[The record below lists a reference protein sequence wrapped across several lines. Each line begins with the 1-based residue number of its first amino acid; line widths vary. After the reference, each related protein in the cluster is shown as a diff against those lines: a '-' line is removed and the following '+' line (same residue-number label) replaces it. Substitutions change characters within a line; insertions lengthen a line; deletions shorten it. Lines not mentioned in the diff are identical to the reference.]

1 MSKKIIDDLI
11 NMLVKHSIISK
22 NTDISKLKL
31 ELYKN
36 VEENSNKNVEEIE
49 SIILTTIQ
57 KYKS

>member
-22 NTDISKLKL
+22 NTDISTLKL

-49 SIILTTIQ
+49 HIILTTIQ

>member
-22 NTDISKLKL
+22 NTNISTLKL

-36 VEENSNKNVEEIE
+36 VEENINKNVEEIE
-49 SIILTTIQ
+49 HIILTTIQ